1 MDTEQRKATLRDLK
15 LEQWFRKREAGEI
28 VWKTK
33 DGNLIPINEMSD
45 SHLQNAINH
54 VEERNYLQAQW
65 EEACEAY
72 FDSNW

>member
-33 DGNLIPINEMSD
+33 DGTLIPINKMSD

-54 VEERNYLQAQW
+54 VEERNYFLA
-65 EEACEAY
+65 ELEEAY
-72 FDSNW
+72 FDMD